1 MRNSAHQFY
10 SFIALQ
16 FILTFALLAQEAPER
31 GFSRMDLL
39 DNNYA
44 ITSGDRLK
52 YQVLEEQSPAVV
64 LDIDPEGNVQF
75 PPLME
80 SVPVI
85 GKTCYELAHELKT
98 LLEVDFFYR
107 ATVVI
112 EVNRSMQRGYAT
124 VYGQVRNQGRI
135 QLPSGGFYTLTQAIN
150 QVGGFI
156 EGADL
161 ENVTVVRKN
170 LEDPEKEERIN
181 INVDEVLNLGMVDND
196 IRIIPDDTI
205 IVGKQEDIG
214 GRYSV
219 LGAVNRPGLY
229 TIQDEDLTVSNAIL
243 LAGGFTEVAKQ
254 TRVKLTRRIEGSDES
269 EVYYINVRRVQQD
282 GMRSEDMLI
291 KPDDIINVSE
301 RIIVF

>member
-1 MRNSAHQFY
+1 MRNPAHKFY
-10 SFIALQ
+10 SLIALQ
-16 FILTFALLAQEAPER
+16 FILTFALPAQEAPER

-52 YQVLEEQSPAVV
+52 YQVLEEQSQPVI
-64 LDIDPEGNVQF
+64 LDIDADGKVKF

-80 SVPVI
+80 SVPVV

-112 EVNRSMQRGYAT
+112 EVNQSMQREYAT

-135 QLPSGGFYTLTQAIN
+135 QLPSSGFFTITQAIT
-150 QVGGFI
+150 QVGGFSD
-156 EGADL
+156 GADL
-161 ENVTVVRKN
+161 ENVTVVRKDS
-170 LEDPEKEERIN
+170 EDPDKEERIT
-181 INVDEVLNLGMVDND
+181 INVDDILNLGMVDND
-196 IRIIPDDTI
+196 IRILPNDTI

-219 LGAVNRPGLY
+219 LGAVVRPGLY
-229 TIQDEDLTVSNAIL
+229 TINDEDLTVSNAIL
-243 LAGGFTEVAKQ
+243 LAGGFTDVARQ
-254 TRVKLTRRIEGSDES
+254 SRVKLTRRVEGSEES
-269 EVYYINVRRVQQD
+269 EVYYINVKRIMQD
-282 GMRSEDMLI
+282 GVRSEDMLV